1 MPSQRS
7 VFRIEELVHRRSHS
21 PVSATG
27 AEMALRHDEMMAELK
42 VVRALLQARGAVN
55 PVADLPAQMP
65 TPMQDDAAAL
75 KKELN
80 SIYRAIYQTK
90 EEIALLHAT
99 GFCAPEIGR
108 VTGELDAVVGGSEKA
123 THRILAAG
131 EEIEELATT
140 LCAAIKNI
148 QDQNLA
154 RDILDQVTGIFEA
167 CNFQDIA
174 GQRVTKVIAT
184 LKFIEERI
192 LRMMDIW
199 GGLEQFQNIMPRA
212 QAERDSHPR
221 LVNGPKLDGES
232 GYVSQKEI
240 DAMFARR
247 G

>member
-7 VFRIEELVHRRSHS
+7 VFRIEELVHRRG
-21 PVSATG
+21 PLPAPA
-27 AEMALRHDEMMAELK
+27 AEAESALRHDELMSELK
-42 VVRALLQARGAVN
+42 VLRALLQARGVKN
-55 PVADLPAQMP
+55 PAAGPAAPMPADAE
-65 TPMQDDAAAL
+65 AL

-80 SIYRAIYQTK
+80 SIYGAIHQTK

-99 GFCAPEIGR
+99 GFCSPEIGR

-192 LRMMDIW
+192 LRMMEIW
-199 GGLEQFQNIMPRA
+199 GGVEQFQNIMPRA
-212 QAERDSHPR
+212 QAERDSQPR
-221 LVNGPKLDGES
+221 LVNGPKLDGDS

-240 DAMFARR
+240 DAMFAAARVA
-247 G
+247 

>member
-7 VFRIEELVHRRSHS
+7 VFRIEELVQRRGHS
-21 PVSATG
+21 LVSAAQ
-27 AEMALRHDEMMAELK
+27 AEIALRHDELMTELK
-42 VVRALLQARGAVN
+42 VVRALLQARGAGN
-55 PVADLPAQMP
+55 PLTGVPAP
-65 TPMQDDAAAL
+65 LQDDAAAL
-75 KKELN
+75 KNELN
-80 SIYRAIYQTK
+80 SIYRAIHQTK

-199 GGLEQFQNIMPRA
+199 GGLEQFQAIMPRA
-212 QAERDSHPR
+212 QAERDSHPH

-240 DAMFARR
+240 DAMFAAARVA
-247 G
+247 